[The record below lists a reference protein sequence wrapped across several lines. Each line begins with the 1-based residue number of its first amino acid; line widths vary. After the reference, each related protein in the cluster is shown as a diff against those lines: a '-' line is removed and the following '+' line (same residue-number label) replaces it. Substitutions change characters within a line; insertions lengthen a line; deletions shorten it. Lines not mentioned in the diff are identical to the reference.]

1 MTEDIQSW
9 EIFASL
15 FRTGSVALSATE
27 VGLDAPVVSKK
38 ISALEKKLGR
48 KLFDRSTRPFVPK
61 IVQKFGSLLVIN
73 KMRPGP

>member
-48 KLFDRSTRPFVPK
+48 KLFDLFIKSIRGDASKVK
-61 IVQKFGSLLVIN
+61 I
-73 KMRPGP
+73 